1 MNEAAKTDSVQSAQF
16 RVSHPEAGNVL
27 GRGLKLSLD
36 GKEWAYLRAG
46 QAISTEIAP
55 GHHRLRADNT
65 YQKKTIEFDVQ
76 PGEQVHYRIGNRVG
90 FFGSMM
96 VAVLGAGPMYLVIE
110 RADPAE

>member
-1 MNEAAKTDSVQSAQF
+1 MDEEVRTDSARSAQL
-16 RVSHPEAGNVL
+16 RVSHPEAANVM

-36 GKEWAYLRAG
+36 GKEWAYLKAG
-46 QAISTEIAP
+46 QAISTEIGP

-65 YQKKTIEFDVQ
+65 YQKKMVEFDVQ

-110 RADPAE
+110 RTPP